1 MVADSTHSDIFSGVE
16 SIPELISARAKMAP
30 GHIGMLDW
38 ITPHDTRATS
48 WCKFKDYTEQA
59 ARQLQ
64 IYGCQSGDAIAIMA
78 SVSVLWDI
86 VQYAVLMNGGI
97 VVGIDTHD
105 TDVNIQ
111 SIMASANIRGV
122 ITDNAEHLEK
132 IDVACR
138 EKLSFV
144 LYARPIENQDNFE
157 FTALNEKSHP
167 EKSDFRE
174 WPVINGDDP
183 ATIIFTS
190 GTTGEPK
197 GIPYTHKQILIACQ
211 ALTKTYHDV
220 TDQAELVCWL
230 PLSNLFQRMM
240 NYCALAVGAKTH
252 YVSTPKKILNYLP
265 VIKPTVFIAVPRFY
279 EKLYEGIQSR
289 INQAPLPV
297 KLLFSFSHAMNC
309 WAATKTNK
317 NLLAI
322 FIKKATGALFFNKLK
337 MGILGSNLIYAISG
351 SAPMPVWL
359 LRWFEA
365 TGILILEAYG
375 ISENVV
381 PISANTPQ
389 EYKFGTVGRPILP
402 NKVRLSKNKEIEVT
416 GPGVFVNY
424 LSGKPDQK
432 NISSDGYLQ
441 TGDEGRID
449 RDGFIALCG
458 RKNDFFKTSTGI
470 RISPLSIE
478 KTLSRCRQ
486 LEGVIIIGEGRK
498 VPIACATVNLSG
510 DNYNDTNFFKVLRK
524 EIKGYLSREI
534 PDNQKPAAVL
544 LLLTEFSVTG
554 GEMTANLKLRKK
566 LIIEKYGQE
575 IERSYEILQK
585 GPHDSPHQKVGEKG
599 ILIIL

>member
-16 SIPELISARAKMAP
+16 SIPELVSVRAKIAP
-30 GHIGMLDW
+30 GQIGMLDW
-38 ITPHDTRATS
+38 KTPHDRRLTS

-59 ARQLQ
+59 AQQLQ
-64 IYGCQSGDAIAIMA
+64 IYGCQSGETIAIMA
-78 SVSVLWDI
+78 SVSILWDI
-86 VQYAVLMNGGI
+86 AQYAVLMNGGI
-97 VVGIDTHD
+97 VVGVDAHD
-105 TDVNIQ
+105 TDENIQ
-111 SIMASANIRGV
+111 KIMTSANVRGV

-132 IDVACR
+132 INATCR

-144 LYARPIENQDNFE
+144 LLTRPIENQDNFE
-157 FTALNEKSHP
+157 FAVMDGESHP
-167 EKSDFRE
+167 GKSELKE

-220 TDQAELVCWL
+220 TDMAELVCWL

-252 YVSTPKKILNYLP
+252 YVSNPKEILSYLP

-279 EKLYEGIQSR
+279 EKLYEGIR
-289 INQAPLPV
+289 NRVNQTPLPA
-297 KLLFSFSHAMNC
+297 KLLFSFSHTMNC
-309 WAATKTNK
+309 WAAKKTNK

-322 FIKKATGALFFNKLK
+322 FIKKATGALVFNKLK
-337 MGILGSNLIYAISG
+337 MRILGSNLIYAISG
-351 SAPMPVWL
+351 SAPMPTWL

-365 TGILILEAYG
+365 AGILILEAYG
-375 ISENVV
+375 ISENIV

-389 EYKFGTVGRPILP
+389 NYKFGTVGRPILS
-402 NKVRLSKNKEIEVT
+402 NTVRLSKNQEIEVA
-416 GPGVFVNY
+416 GPGVFKNY
-424 LSGKPDQK
+424 LAGTPDSR
-432 NISSDGYLQ
+432 NVSPDGYLQ
-441 TGDEGRID
+441 TGDEGMID
-449 RDGFIALCG
+449 RDGFITLCG

-470 RISPLSIE
+470 RVSSLNVE

-486 LEGVIIIGEGRK
+486 LEGVIVIGEGRK
-498 VPIACATVNLSG
+498 VPIACATINLSD
-510 DNYNDTNFFKVLRK
+510 DNYNHTNFFEMLRK
-524 EIKGYLSREI
+524 ELKGYISQEI

-554 GEMTANLKLRKK
+554 GEMTANLKLRKN

-575 IERSYEILQK
+575 IEQSYELLQK
-585 GPHDSPHQKVGEKG
+585 VPRDAPHQKIGEKG